1 MDKLK
6 QAGLFGGGLVNVNGS
21 LVKRYNGCL
30 ALLGVSASKLA
41 NFSIDANGWS
51 PEIAEEKDN
60 NFYLN
65 IGEANA
71 NAIIVSPQQ
80 EGKPVFMPFHS
91 YDGNLMDAVFAAYRE
106 EIKDITKDSA
116 LVVQLDQNID
126 AYYEAFDL
134 LSYNKISISF
144 LLLDDLQAKQKEQND
159 LIKLF
164 NIGNN
169 FIDREIHQKLL
180 DSANKHG
187 DLRNRKLQLQ
197 DLSLDISSFYT
208 RAFGG
213 VFVLQDFIKPIL
225 VFESE
230 ATFKQAIKNTSL
242 DILLFH
248 IEHEEL
254 LKTLQH
260 DIITDVNY
268 QRTSKTKRYDRI
280 KKHIFSTYLGKTEH
294 PIRDIL
300 ESRLLF
306 KKYLNALPL
315 EAQKQIMC
323 VEIYVQ
329 KKIVER
335 DLVAEN
341 VIESIYLK
349 ALQEP
354 HSSLQPENQEII
366 WQLLT
371 KIMPADPV
379 HLYWYDKERFYKQFD
394 TWDDSY
400 KDWAID
406 CILEELKKETK

>member
-6 QAGLFGGGLVNVNGS
+6 QAGLFGNGLVNVNGS

-30 ALLGVSASKLA
+30 ALLGVSASKLTA
-41 NFSIDANGWS
+41 FSIDANGWS
-51 PEIAEEKDN
+51 PEIAEEKNN

-71 NAIIVSPQQ
+71 NAIIITPQQ
-80 EGKPVFMPFHS
+80 EGKPVFMPYHS
-91 YDGNLMDAVFAAYRE
+91 FDSNLMDAVFAAYRN

-126 AYYEAFDL
+126 TYYESFDL
-134 LSYNKISISF
+134 LNYNKIAISF
-144 LLLDDLQAKQKEQND
+144 LLLNDLQEKQKEQND

-164 NIGNN
+164 DEGNN
-169 FIDREIHQKLL
+169 FINREIHQKLL
-180 DSANKHG
+180 DSANKYG
-187 DLRNRKLQLQ
+187 DLRNRKLQLS

-213 VFVLQDFIKPIL
+213 VFILRDFIKPIL
-225 VFESE
+225 IFESKE
-230 ATFKQAIKNTSL
+230 IFNQAIKNTTL
-242 DILLFH
+242 DVLLFH

-254 LKTLQH
+254 LTTLKR
-260 DIITDVNY
+260 DIITEIDY
-268 QRTSKTKRYDRI
+268 HKAARTERYERI
-280 KKHIFSTYLGKTEH
+280 KKHLFSTYLSKTEH

-300 ESRLLF
+300 NSRLLF
-306 KKYLNALPL
+306 KKYLNELPI

-323 VEIYVQ
+323 VEIYNQ

-335 DLVAEN
+335 DLVPEN
-341 VIESIYLK
+341 MIEPIYIK
-349 ALQEP
+349 ALQQP

-371 KIMPADPV
+371 KIVPADPV
-379 HLYWYDKERFYKQFD
+379 HLYWYDKEKFYEQFALW
-394 TWDDSY
+394 TDSY